1 MKIRCALIAVVSLAF
16 VMNGCSSSKSKV
28 ADEKEIVIENGSD
41 SDAEKDSSKIK
52 VNHSSLNEDDVGEVV
67 EVNGLLRKHGEG
79 IWSIKENPKSKSC
92 VTFQLTDSEKVL
104 DSLELS
110 DGEAIHV
117 CLELKLT
124 VCSSMWVKEAEVVRV
139 VSVKEKYN
147 GFF

>member
-16 VMNGCSSSKSKV
+16 VMTGCSSSRPKI
-28 ADEKEIVIENGSD
+28 ADEKEIAVEND
-41 SDAEKDSSKIK
+41 SGTEKQSARIK

-67 EVNGLLRKHGEG
+67 EVDGLLRKHGEG